1 MKLICL
7 IVCFLYSMSAG
18 AAVSDESTN
27 TNTNIITARSLIG
40 GKFNLI
46 DQTGNSVTEKTYLGK
61 YSLVFFGFTHCP
73 SVCPLGLQRMIA
85 ALQKID
91 GFESKITP
99 IFISVDPER
108 DSPQRMQS
116 YLKNFHP
123 SIVGLTGTEV
133 QLENVARVYR
143 AYFSKSQD
151 PNSENYTYDHS
162 SIMYLMNAQG
172 KYVTHFADTTP
183 INEMAAL
190 ITNNLNKK

>member
-1 MKLICL
+1 
-7 IVCFLYSMSAG
+7 MSAG
-18 AAVSDESTN
+18 AVVSDESTN
-27 TNTNIITARSLIG
+27 INIITARSLIG

-73 SVCPLGLQRMIA
+73 NVCPLGLQRMIA

-91 GFESKITP
+91 GFEAQITP

>member
-1 MKLICL
+1 
-7 IVCFLYSMSAG
+7 MSAG

-73 SVCPLGLQRMIA
+73 NVCPLGLQRMIA

-99 IFISVDPER
+99 IFISVDYER
-108 DSPQRMQS
+108 DSPQRLKS
-116 YLKNFHP
+116 YLKSFHP

-143 AYFSKSQD
+143 AYFNKSQD

-183 INEMAAL
+183 IDEMAAL
-190 ITNNLNKK
+190 IANNLDKK

>member
-18 AAVSDESTN
+18 AAVSDES

-73 SVCPLGLQRMIA
+73 NVCPLGLQRMIA

-151 PNSENYTYDHS
+151 PTQK
-162 SIMYLMNAQG
+162 IIRTIIAQLC
-172 KYVTHFADTTP
+172 
-183 INEMAAL
+183 I
-190 ITNNLNKK
+190 